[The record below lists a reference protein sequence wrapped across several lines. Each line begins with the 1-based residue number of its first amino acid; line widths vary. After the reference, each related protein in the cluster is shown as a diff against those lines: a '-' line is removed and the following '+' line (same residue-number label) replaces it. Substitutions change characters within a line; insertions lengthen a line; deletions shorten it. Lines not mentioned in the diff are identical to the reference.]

1 MSQESKVYS
10 FKGVGQTVSDHEKSL
25 GDPEAG
31 VPFGIATPVRLAKK
45 AGTFVEM
52 HVDPA
57 QQIRDNFKNMV
68 ATNHGERL
76 MLFDF
81 GANLRPLAFE
91 LGAEDAD
98 TEAIRR
104 ITSTT
109 AKYMPYVS
117 LETFEPIRQLSND
130 GSLARVGV
138 RVVYSVPNL
147 GITGQVIEALIMSAG

>member
-1 MSQESKVYS
+1 VSQESKVYS

-117 LETFEPIRQLSND
+117 LETFEPIRQL
-130 GSLARVGV
+130 
-138 RVVYSVPNL
+138 
-147 GITGQVIEALIMSAG
+147 